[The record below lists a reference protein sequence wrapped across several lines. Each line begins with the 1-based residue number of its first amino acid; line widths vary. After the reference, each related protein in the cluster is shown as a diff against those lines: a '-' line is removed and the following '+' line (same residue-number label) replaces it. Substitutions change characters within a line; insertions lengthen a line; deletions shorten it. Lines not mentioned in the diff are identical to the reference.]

1 MASCPR
7 RTCAGRSATADRWGG
22 HRLLLTAEGNRV
34 ADVFAKCREY
44 SADRDATGAGI
55 YPYYHPI
62 SGWLGPAEAL
72 VHGRRVIM
80 AGSNDYLGLARDPR
94 VVAAATEA
102 VHRYGATCSGSRLL
116 NGTLQV
122 HERLEQRLA
131 RFLRREAAV
140 VVTTGFQANLA
151 LAALLGRADTV
162 FADRENHAS
171 LADAVRLGHATH
183 RRYPHRD
190 FDHLDRMLAAAGP
203 GGRMIVTDGVF
214 SAGGDLCDLP
224 GLVKLARAHQARLV
238 LDGGHDIGLLGRHGR
253 GTPEH
258 FGLED
263 EVDLVTVT
271 LSKSFGSLGGV
282 LAGPAEVIRY
292 LRHHARSLIFAA
304 SVPPANAAA
313 ALAALDILEAEP
325 DRRRRVFDLAE
336 VLHNG
341 LRALGF
347 HTGASQTP
355 IVPVHIGDSARCM
368 RFWTEL
374 LAAGVFGNA
383 MIPPAVAEGGAL
395 IRLSVTAD
403 HTGEHVGRIVD
414 AFAAVGRRLGVVPA
428 RPPAQYPPVTMARS

>member
-1 MASCPR
+1 V
-7 RTCAGRSATADRWGG
+7 G
-22 HRLLLTAEGNRV
+22 
-34 ADVFAKCREY
+34 DVFDKCREY
-44 SADRDATGAGI
+44 TAYQEAVGAGI
-55 YPYYHPI
+55 YPYYHAVARWV
-62 SGWLGPAEAL
+62 SATEAE
-72 VHGRRVIM
+72 VDGRRVIM

-94 VVAAATEA
+94 VVAGAAEA
-102 VHRYGATCSGSRLL
+102 VHRFGATCSGSRLL
-116 NGTLQV
+116 NGTLEL
-122 HERLEQRLA
+122 HERLEERFA

-151 LAALLGRADTV
+151 LAALLGRDDTA

-171 LADAVRLGHATH
+171 LTDAIRLSPATS

-190 FDHLDRMLAAAGP
+190 LDHLDRMLAAAGP

-224 GLVKLARAHQARLV
+224 GLVKLARTHEARLV
-238 LDGGHDIGLLGRHGR
+238 LDGGHDIGVLGRQGR
-253 GTPEH
+253 GTAEH
-258 FGLED
+258 FGLEE

-313 ALAALDILEAEP
+313 ALAALDIVESEP
-325 DRRRRVFDLAE
+325 DRRQRLFDLAE
-336 VLHNG
+336 ALHNG

-347 HTGASQTP
+347 STGESQTP
-355 IVPVHIGDSARCM
+355 IVPVHIGDSARCL

-383 MIPPAVAEGGAL
+383 MVPPAVSEGQAL
-395 IRLSVTAD
+395 IRLCVTAQ
-403 HTGEHVGRIVD
+403 HAVEQIGRIVD
-414 AFAAVGRRLGVVPA
+414 ACAAVGRQLGVVPPE
-428 RPPAQYPPVTMARS
+428 PPGEYQRVALAWR

>member
-1 MASCPR
+1 M
-7 RTCAGRSATADRWGG
+7 
-22 HRLLLTAEGNRV
+22 
-34 ADVFAKCREY
+34 DVFDKCREY
-44 SADRDATGAGI
+44 TAYQEAVSARI
-55 YPYYHPI
+55 YPYYHAV
-62 SGWLGPAEAL
+62 SRWAGATEAE
-72 VHGRRVIM
+72 VDGRRVIM

-94 VVAAATEA
+94 VVAAAAEA
-102 VHRYGATCSGSRLL
+102 AHRFGATCSGSRLL
-116 NGTLQV
+116 NGTLEL
-122 HERLEQRLA
+122 HERLEERLA

-151 LAALLGRADTV
+151 LAALLGRDDTA

-171 LADAVRLGHATH
+171 LTDAIRLSLATS

-190 FDHLDRMLAAAGP
+190 LDHLDRMLAAAGP

-224 GLVKLARAHQARLV
+224 GLVKLARAHEARLV
-238 LDGGHDIGLLGRHGR
+238 LDGGHDIGVLGRHGR

-258 FGLED
+258 FGLEE

-282 LAGPAEVIRY
+282 LAGPADVIRY

-313 ALAALDILEAEP
+313 ALTALDIVESEP
-325 DRRRRVFDLAE
+325 DRRQRLLDLAE
-336 VLHNG
+336 MLHNG

-347 HTGASQTP
+347 STGESQSP
-355 IVPVHIGDSARCM
+355 IVPVHIGESARCL

-374 LAAGVFGNA
+374 LGAGVFGNA
-383 MIPPAVAEGGAL
+383 MVPPGVAEGQAL
-395 IRLSVTAD
+395 IRLCVTAN
-403 HTGEHVGRIVD
+403 HTGEHIGRIID
-414 AFAAVGRRLGVVPA
+414 ACAAVGRRLGVI
-428 RPPAQYPPVTMARS
+428 PAQPPPEYRPVVMAR

>member
-1 MASCPR
+1 
-7 RTCAGRSATADRWGG
+7 
-22 HRLLLTAEGNRV
+22 V
-34 ADVFAKCREY
+34 ADVFDKCREY
-44 SADRDATGAGI
+44 TAYQQAVSAGV
-55 YPYYHPI
+55 YPYYHPL
-62 SGWLGPAEAL
+62 SGWPGPAEAQ
-72 VHGRRVIM
+72 VRGRRVIM

-94 VVAAATEA
+94 VVSAAAEA

-116 NGTLQV
+116 NGTLEL

-131 RFLRREAAV
+131 RFLRREDAV

-151 LAALLGRADTV
+151 LAALLGRGDTV

-171 LADAVRLGHATH
+171 LTDAVRLGQATH

-190 FDHLDRMLAAAGP
+190 LDHLARMLAAAGP
-203 GGRMIVTDGVF
+203 GGRMVVTDGVF

-238 LDGGHDIGLLGRHGR
+238 LDGGHDVGLLGRHGR

-258 FGLED
+258 FGLDD

-313 ALAALDILEAEP
+313 ALAALDIVESEP
-325 DRRRRVFDLAE
+325 DRRYRVFDLAE
-336 VLHNG
+336 ELHNG

-347 HTGASQTP
+347 YTGESQTP
-355 IVPVHIGDSARCM
+355 IVPVQIGDSTRCL

-374 LAAGVFGNA
+374 LDAGVFGNA
-383 MIPPAVAEGGAL
+383 MIPPAVAEGHAL
-395 IRLSVTAD
+395 IRLSVTAY
-403 HTGEHVGRIVD
+403 HTGEHIGRIID
-414 AFAAVGRRLGVVPA
+414 AFAAVGRRLGVIPA
-428 RPPAQYPPVTMARS
+428 EPPGEYRPVVMARSW